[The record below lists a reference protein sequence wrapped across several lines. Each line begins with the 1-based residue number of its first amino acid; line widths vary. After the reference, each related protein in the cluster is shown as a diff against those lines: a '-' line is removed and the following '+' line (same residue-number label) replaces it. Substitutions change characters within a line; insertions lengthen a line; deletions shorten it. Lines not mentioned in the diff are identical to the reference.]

1 LIGLLIFAASSG
13 VSAKPEPQPPQPTVE
28 PDWSVVRQ
36 ESEAALKASLI
47 DPGSAQ
53 IKWTKGF
60 VWGWF
65 KPMFERHYYGW
76 VACGMINAK
85 NRMGGYVG
93 DTPFIVVYDGGVQYT
108 EMDSLVE
115 QACSNISVPPQAA
128 LLDVPV
134 PSSGPVSVADELQK
148 LADLR
153 DRGVLTQEEFE
164 AQKAKLLGEPH
175 D

>member
-1 LIGLLIFAASSG
+1 
-13 VSAKPEPQPPQPTVE
+13 
-28 PDWSVVRQ
+28 
-36 ESEAALKASLI
+36 
-47 DPGSAQ
+47 
-53 IKWTKGF
+53 
-60 VWGWF
+60 
-65 KPMFERHYYGW
+65 
-76 VACGMINAK
+76 
-85 NRMGGYVG
+85 
-93 DTPFIVVYDGGVQYT
+93 
-108 EMDSLVE
+108 MDSLVE